1 MMADE
6 EPTTADAAAAEE
18 VDVEQSAPEVEAEVE
33 TQAESTEAAP
43 AGDPAVVPEAEAAA
57 EPVAEPEAEAEVGG
71 EESAPETA
79 AAESEADAAESEAE
93 GEAPEAA
100 SEADAAP
107 AAESDADAE
116 VGEDDGEAAPAA
128 AAAPPKPAPAEVIA
142 PKERRRLKRAAKA
155 PATRDEVTPEDRQ
168 VERDALRAHKA
179 KARRT
184 GRAKTRAAKP
194 AAEGA
199 APLAVEHAVGR
210 PKARQGIV
218 VSDKAAKTIT
228 VRVDTSRRHRRYK
241 KIVRSSKTLHAHDEH
256 DEAHEGDL
264 VRVVETRPLSAT
276 KRWRLLE
283 VLERAK

>member
-6 EPTTADAAAAEE
+6 EPTTAEAAAAEE

-33 TQAESTEAAP
+33 TAPESTDAAAAEEP
-43 AGDPAVVPEAEAAA
+43 EVVPEAEAEPEVAAEAASEAAA
-57 EPVAEPEAEAEVGG
+57 EPEAGAEESAPEAEAAEPEAEA
-71 EESAPETA
+71 
-79 AAESEADAAESEAE
+79 
-93 GEAPEAA
+93 PEAA
-100 SEADAAP
+100 ADAVEV
-107 AAESDADAE
+107 AA
-116 VGEDDGEAAPAA
+116 DDGEAAPAA
-128 AAAPPKPAPAEVIA
+128 AAAVAPKPAPAEVIA

-155 PATRDEVTPEDRQ
+155 PATRGEVTHEDRQ
-168 VERDALRAHKA
+168 VERDALRAQNA
-179 KARRT
+179 KARRI

-194 AAEGA
+194 TAEVA

-256 DEAHEGDL
+256 NEAHEGDL